1 MEEKKID
8 RTRQE
13 TPNLWR
19 KYLLY
24 TAGILG
30 VVALLILLFNL
41 VIMPW
46 YVGLG
51 NFVRVPNVISKDIVE
66 ATKVIEAQGLY
77 VQISGEYYNKDIPEG
92 KIISQLPY
100 PQSQVKEGR
109 RIYLTVSK
117 GRETLRMPSLWGMTL
132 REARIKLM
140 KSGLELADID
150 YSHNDSAKANVIFS
164 QSIRSETPVSSGQKV
179 NVTISLGPEVVY
191 ITMPDLIGLPLET
204 GEQKLME
211 AGLVLGMISTVKSE
225 TFMPNTVVEQLPPA
239 GDSVATGTRIN
250 ITISR

>member
-1 MEEKKID
+1 MEEKKTI

-13 TPNLWR
+13 APNLWR

-24 TAGILG
+24 IAGMLG
-30 VVALLILLFNL
+30 GIVLLIVLFNL

-51 NFVRVPNVISKDIVE
+51 DFVRVPNVINKDIVE
-66 ATKVIEAQGLY
+66 ATKLVEAQGLY
-77 VQISGEYYNKDIPEG
+77 VQISGEYYHKDIPEG
-92 KIISQLPY
+92 RIISQLPY

-109 RIYLTVSK
+109 RIYFTVSK

-150 YSHNDSAKANVIFS
+150 YAHTDSAKANVIFS

-179 NVTISLGPEVVY
+179 NVTISLGPEIIYV
-191 ITMPDLIGLPLET
+191 TMPELVGLPLET

-211 AGLVLGMISTVKSE
+211 AGLVLGMISTVKNE
-225 TFMPNTVVEQLPPA
+225 TFMPNTIVEQLPRA